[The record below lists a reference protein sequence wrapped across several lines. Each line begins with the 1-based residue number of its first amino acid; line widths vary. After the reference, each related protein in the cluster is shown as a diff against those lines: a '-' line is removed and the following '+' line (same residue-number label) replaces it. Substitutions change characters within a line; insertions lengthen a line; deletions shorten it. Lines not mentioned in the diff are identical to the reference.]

1 MPVYNTLF
9 ELSIK
14 DVDLI
19 ESALR
24 SALAEE
30 KVDDAQ
36 SINDLL
42 GRLHNQKT
50 FFRPREGVYIGG

>member
-1 MPVYNTLF
+1 MPAYNTLF

-14 DVDLI
+14 DIDLI
-19 ESALR
+19 ECALR

-30 KVDDAQ
+30 QAVDRQ
-36 SINDLL
+36 SIIDLL